1 MPFFKRQ
8 LISILFIKLFFQA
21 FNDSI
26 LRHYFIQMKLNYT
39 ILSPFLFFIGL
50 NFCLM
55 SCVVRKDMIYF
66 QHADTTS
73 LTRNVIL
80 DTLNYYTPILRPDD
94 LISIQVCAM
103 DPDVVRPFML
113 GGTVVTSSNNIS
125 TTNPPTYL
133 IDAKGNIEFP
143 VLGTLKL
150 AGLSRNDAIVLI
162 KERLKSYVS
171 NPIVNMRIL
180 NFKITVL
187 GEVKSPGVYTILNE
201 RVSLPEAIGLAGDLN
216 ITGIRKNVLV
226 IREKDGKKI
235 ETRVD
240 LTTRD
245 AFKSPVFYL
254 NQNDLVYV
262 EPNKTRINAS
272 VNSLA
277 YTTIGISS
285 ISLMMNVINF
295 IRKK

>member
-1 MPFFKRQ
+1 
-8 LISILFIKLFFQA
+8 
-21 FNDSI
+21 
-26 LRHYFIQMKLNYT
+26 
-39 ILSPFLFFIGL
+39 
-50 NFCLM
+50 
-55 SCVVRKDMIYF
+55 MIYF

-73 LTRNVIL
+73 LTHNVIM
-80 DTLNYYTPILRPDD
+80 DTIPFFTPILRPDD
-94 LISIQVCAM
+94 LISIQVSAM

-113 GGTVVTSSNNIS
+113 GGTVVAAGNNS
-125 TTNPPTYL
+125 TTTNPPTYL
-133 IDAKGNIEFP
+133 IDANGTIEFP

-150 AGLSRNDAIVLI
+150 AGLNRKEAILLI
-162 KERLKSYVS
+162 KDRLKNYVS

-180 NFKITVL
+180 NFKVTVL
-187 GEVKSPGVYTILNE
+187 GEVKTPGVFTIVNE
-201 RVSLPEAIGLAGDLN
+201 RVTLPEAIGLAGDLN

-226 IREKDGKKI
+226 VREKDGKKV

-240 LTTRD
+240 LTSRD
-245 AFKSPVFYL
+245 VFKSPVFYL

-277 YTTIGISS
+277 YTTIGIST
-285 ISLMMNVINF
+285 ISLMINVINF

>member
-1 MPFFKRQ
+1 
-8 LISILFIKLFFQA
+8 
-21 FNDSI
+21 
-26 LRHYFIQMKLNYT
+26 MKLNYS

-55 SCVVRKDMIYF
+55 SCAVRKEMIYF

-73 LTRNVIL
+73 LTHNVIL
-80 DTLNYYTPILRPDD
+80 DTIPFYTPILRPDD
-94 LISIQVCAM
+94 LISIQVSAM

-113 GGTVVTSSNNIS
+113 GGTVVTAGNNS
-125 TTNPPTYL
+125 TTTNPPTYL
-133 IDAKGNIEFP
+133 IDANGTIEFP

-150 AGLSRNDAIVLI
+150 AGLSRKEAILLI
-162 KERLKSYVS
+162 KDRLKNYVS

-180 NFKITVL
+180 NFKVTVL
-187 GEVKSPGVYTILNE
+187 GEVKTPGVFTIVNE
-201 RVSLPEAIGLAGDLN
+201 RVTLPEAIGLAGDLN

-226 IREKDGKKI
+226 IREKDGKKV

-240 LTTRD
+240 LTSRD
-245 AFKSPVFYL
+245 VFKSPVFYL

-277 YTTIGISS
+277 YTTIGIST
-285 ISLMMNVINF
+285 ISLMINVINF